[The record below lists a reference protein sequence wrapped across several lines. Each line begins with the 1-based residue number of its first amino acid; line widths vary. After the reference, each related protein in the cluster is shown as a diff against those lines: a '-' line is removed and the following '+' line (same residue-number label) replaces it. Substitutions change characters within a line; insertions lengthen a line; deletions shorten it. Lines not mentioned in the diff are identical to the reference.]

1 MPALISALR
10 QTSEERV
17 NVVLDDGTEIKATL
31 GVVAELR
38 LYVGRALE
46 EEELRRLRAS
56 SSLALARN
64 RGLELLSYRPMS
76 CKELQDKLSQKGES
90 PEDAAAAVD
99 WLRERGFLDDGRYAG
114 QVVRHYA
121 GKGYG
126 EGRIRQ
132 ELYRR
137 GIPRELWDDAFAEMP
152 QADDKLDRFL
162 SARLQDPSDRA
173 QVKKVS
179 AALLRRGYSWEE
191 IRAALVRYRAE
202 IEEES

>member
-76 CKELQDKLSQKGES
+76 CRELRDKLIQKGEPS
-90 PEDAAAAVD
+90 ADAEDAVT
-99 WLRERGFLDDGRYAG
+99 WLRERGFLDDARYAG
-114 QVVRHYA
+114 QIVRHYA

-126 EGRIRQ
+126 AGRIRQ
-132 ELYRR
+132 ELQRR
-137 GIPRELWDDAFAEMP
+137 GVPREYWEDALEELP
-152 QADDKLDRFL
+152 EPDDKLDAYL
-162 SARLQDPSDRA
+162 ASRLRDPKDRA
-173 QVKKVS
+173 QVQKIS
-179 AALLRRGYSWEE
+179 AALFRRGFSWEE
-191 IRAALVRYRAE
+191 IRSALARFHAE
-202 IEEES
+202 TEE